1 MRRFSINQVKEVSEV
16 RAAVPTRIPQQSS
29 SNKARERVRSVT
41 RRVQQSASLGGYW
54 LFSGGRPVFIR
65 TVGKKVRSGKQKQAK
80 NLDKLP
86 TAPKAN
92 RTVNTSKQ
100 KRKDKI
106 DKKASKTPTKVANI
120 NRVKPKTK

>member
-1 MRRFSINQVKEVSEV
+1 MTRVFHISE
-16 RAAVPTRIPQQSS
+16 AQLRIPQQQSS
-29 SNKARERVRSVT
+29 GKKANERVRSTV

-65 TVGKKVRSGKQKQAK
+65 TVGKKVRSANKKSSR

-92 RTVNTSKQ
+92 RTINTSRQ
-100 KRKDKI
+100 KKKDRI
-106 DKKASKTPTKVANI
+106 DKPASKTPTKVANI
-120 NRVKPKTK
+120 TRVKPKTK

>member
-1 MRRFSINQVKEVSEV
+1 MRIFKMEDV
-16 RAAVPTRIPQQSS
+16 REAQLRIPQQQSS
-29 SNKARERVRSVT
+29 GKKANERVRSVV

-65 TVGKKVRSGKQKQAK
+65 TVGKKVRSGKQKRGSQ
-80 NLDKLP
+80 LDKLP
-86 TAPKAN
+86 VAPKAN
-92 RTVNTSKQ
+92 KTINTSKQ

-120 NRVKPKTK
+120 TRVKPKTK